1 MKIKL
6 VLTAMLLGLGPS
18 LGPNLDLGLAASASA
33 DTLLIEIIS
42 QQSADEAGRP
52 GGGMS
57 MNQVEEGF
65 GQPTVKHAAVGEP
78 PISRWEYA
86 DFIVYFEG
94 QTVLHSVLKRRPQTD
109 QERSPGL

>member
-42 QQSADEAGRP
+42 TAKCG
-52 GGGMS
+52 
-57 MNQVEEGF
+57 
-65 GQPTVKHAAVGEP
+65 
-78 PISRWEYA
+78 
-86 DFIVYFEG
+86 
-94 QTVLHSVLKRRPQTD
+94 
-109 QERSPGL
+109 